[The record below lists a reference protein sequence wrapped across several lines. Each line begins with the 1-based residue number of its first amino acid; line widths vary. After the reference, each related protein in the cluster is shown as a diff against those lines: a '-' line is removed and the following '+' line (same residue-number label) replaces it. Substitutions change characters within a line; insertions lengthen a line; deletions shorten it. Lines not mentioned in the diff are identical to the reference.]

1 MTWAGR
7 LGAGSWGLGL
17 VLPLLAALPPWA
29 SAPPGRLLAGLDS
42 QLESLAFQW
51 RGPQPAPP
59 DPLILAI
66 DDESLSLNELLDER
80 QRRASPLW
88 RSMGPWPWPRA
99 LQAELAA
106 LVLER
111 GAARVVFNL
120 VHDQPSRYGPADD
133 AAFVRR
139 LAPWRDRLVLAT
151 SYTVAARDGLE
162 RVQLGRP
169 QPHPGWSAGLPRQGL
184 TIVLQSPQGV
194 SEAIP
199 GRQWLAAHLAGFDG
213 PPLVPLA
220 FAAAGTTPPE
230 PFLGLD
236 HRGPAGR
243 FERVPAWQ
251 LLEQP
256 ASRWRGRTVLIGVTA
271 SELGDQQETPFG
283 PQSGTE
289 VQAAALASV
298 LGGTGRLPLAASGQ
312 LALLLAWGLL
322 AWWALRRGRTSRQ
335 TLAISA
341 ALLALALLLA
351 AGAWG
356 LARLRPPAA
365 ALLLAPLLAGLGRS
379 GGQGWREQRERAYLH
394 QLLARRISPALLR
407 DILRQPGPIWTQ
419 VGGSRCRCVVLFT
432 DLVGFTALSARL
444 EPAPLFSLLN
454 RYFEAIASAVIE
466 EQGLVDKFIGDALM
480 AEFGVPRSRGD
491 GEEAL
496 AAVRAALAMQR
507 RLEVLNGDLLAQ
519 GIEPL
524 RQGIGLHLG
533 EVIAGNLGS
542 SERLEFTVVGAAV
555 NLACRLESLTR
566 QFPDQSILISGE
578 LRALLPPAFP
588 VVDLGRHALKGWPE
602 PVAVFGLGGAVV
614 AAADPAAAE
623 H

>member
-7 LGAGSWGLGL
+7 LGAGLWGLGL
-17 VLPLLAALPPWA
+17 LLPLLAVLPPLA

-51 RGPQPAPP
+51 RGLQPAPP

-66 DDESLSLNELLDER
+66 DDESLSLDELLEER

-120 VHDQPSRYGPADD
+120 VHDQPSRYGTADD

-151 SYTVAARDGLE
+151 SYTVAARDGFE

-184 TIVLQSPQGV
+184 TMVLLSPQGV

-199 GRQWLAAHLAGFDG
+199 GRQWLAANLAGFDG

-220 FAAAGTTPPE
+220 FAAAGTAPPE
-230 PFLGLD
+230 PALGLD
-236 HRGPAGR
+236 HRGPAGH

-312 LALLLAWGLL
+312 VALLLAWGLL
-322 AWWALRRGRTSRQ
+322 GWWALRCGRTSRQ

-356 LARLRPPAA
+356 LARLRPPTA

-507 RLEVLNGDLLAQ
+507 RLEALNGELLAQ

-602 PVAVFGLGGAVV
+602 PVAVFGLGGSVV
-614 AAADPAAAE
+614 AAADPAAVDR
-623 H
+623 

>member
-1 MTWAGR
+1 M
-7 LGAGSWGLGL
+7 
-17 VLPLLAALPPWA
+17 
-29 SAPPGRLLAGLDS
+29 
-42 QLESLAFQW
+42 
-51 RGPQPAPP
+51 
-59 DPLILAI
+59 
-66 DDESLSLNELLDER
+66 
-80 QRRASPLW
+80 
-88 RSMGPWPWPRA
+88 
-99 LQAELAA
+99 
-106 LVLER
+106 
-111 GAARVVFNL
+111 
-120 VHDQPSRYGPADD
+120 
-133 AAFVRR
+133 
-139 LAPWRDRLVLAT
+139 
-151 SYTVAARDGLE
+151 
-162 RVQLGRP
+162 
-169 QPHPGWSAGLPRQGL
+169 
-184 TIVLQSPQGV
+184 
-194 SEAIP
+194 
-199 GRQWLAAHLAGFDG
+199 
-213 PPLVPLA
+213 
-220 FAAAGTTPPE
+220 
-230 PFLGLD
+230 
-236 HRGPAGR
+236 
-243 FERVPAWQ
+243 
-251 LLEQP
+251 
-256 ASRWRGRTVLIGVTA
+256 
-271 SELGDQQETPFG
+271 
-283 PQSGTE
+283 
-289 VQAAALASV
+289 
-298 LGGTGRLPLAASGQ
+298 
-312 LALLLAWGLL
+312 
-322 AWWALRRGRTSRQ
+322 
-335 TLAISA
+335 
-341 ALLALALLLA
+341 LALALLLA

-407 DILRQPGPIWTQ
+407 HILRQPGPIWTQ